1 MKMTARDVLRALF
14 RRIIAIYFR
23 DIEVVGEVPPADTGA
38 RLFAANHV
46 NALVDPILVLTSAPC
61 EISPLAKS
69 TLWNIPGLR
78 WLLDLANAVP
88 IVRRRDDPKKD
99 ASKNDAI
106 FERVAKHLGSGG
118 NVLIFPEGTSHNEP
132 HLLGLKTGAGRML
145 ARARAE
151 GANDLTYQSVALEFD
166 ARDVFRSRALVVY
179 GPVRSVD
186 DLGADGD
193 ELVKKI
199 TDALRDDLKE
209 LLVEGETWD
218 ERLLIARVAE
228 IFANEAGD
236 RSLAGV
242 NAIGRR
248 VEEAKRALDRED
260 ASLHARI
267 AQEVSRYYALLERAG
282 VSDVH
287 IARGAEVDSGR
298 VARAIALVLAL
309 PLALLGMVLYFVPYQ
324 IPRLTVR
331 LGLGDRGADTASTLK
346 LTAGLVAHPLFAASL
361 IALAWW
367 KLPHATAAAA
377 TAVIVAAP
385 FAALAWLD
393 RAGRLR
399 ARLRVLAPGST
410 AALLEQARARRA
422 DLVALLSKARAKV
435 ESQPAA

>member
-1 MKMTARDVLRALF
+1 MKMNARDVLRAIF
-14 RRIIAIYFR
+14 RRIIGIYFR
-23 DIEVVGEVPPADTGA
+23 DIEVVGQVPAPGTGG

-61 EISPLAKS
+61 DISPLAKS

-78 WLLDLANAVP
+78 WLLDAANAVP
-88 IVRRRDDPKKD
+88 IVRRRDDPNKD
-99 ASKNDAI
+99 AAKNDAI

-132 HLLGLKTGAGRML
+132 HLLALKTGAGRML
-145 ARARAE
+145 ARARAD
-151 GANDLTYQSVALEFD
+151 GAKELTYQSVALEFD
-166 ARDVFRSRALVVY
+166 ARDVFRSRALVLY
-179 GPVRSVD
+179 GPVRRVD
-186 DLGADGD
+186 DLGAEGD
-193 ELVKKI
+193 ELVKRI
-199 TDALRDDLKE
+199 TDGLRDDLKE
-209 LLVEGETWD
+209 LLVEGDTWD

-228 IFANEAGD
+228 IFANESGD

-267 AQEVSRYYALLERAG
+267 ADEVARYYALLEDAG

-287 IARGAEVDSGR
+287 IARGAEVDPGR
-298 VARAIALVLAL
+298 VLRAVALVLAL
-309 PLALLGMVLYFVPYQ
+309 PLALVGMVLYFVPYQ

-346 LTAGLVAHPLFAASL
+346 LGAGLVAHPSFAAVFCG
-361 IALAWW
+361 LAWW
-367 KLPHATAAAA
+367 KLSSALAAAA
-377 TAVIVAAP
+377 TGVVIAAP

-393 RAGRLR
+393 RAARLR

-410 AALLEQARARRA
+410 AALLARAREQRA
-422 DLVALLSKARAKV
+422 ALVSLLTQARAKV
-435 ESQPAA
+435 EPAA